1 VGHLIT
7 APALQVLRQLSV
19 TEPQKKALE
28 DQVRANPNEPALSI
42 RLQMAIGQ
50 INQLT
55 TKKTDIEKKYERL
68 QEQVK
73 QLQVQHQVRQA
84 WALVKHRMNKRPQ
97 GCVRVWGGRTPNE
110 QPAQIAFAGTGCDHQ
125 SGPECGGGRGNVAG
139 CSWRGAPTGGAQASP
154 QGAREALAQD
164 GLGPEHDIYAAG
176 VVLVEA
182 QIRVM
187 HRDGLQRVV

>member
-73 QLQVQHQVRQA
+73 QLQVQHQV
-84 WALVKHRMNKRPQ
+84 
-97 GCVRVWGGRTPNE
+97 
-110 QPAQIAFAGTGCDHQ
+110 
-125 SGPECGGGRGNVAG
+125 
-139 CSWRGAPTGGAQASP
+139 
-154 QGAREALAQD
+154 
-164 GLGPEHDIYAAG
+164 
-176 VVLVEA
+176 
-182 QIRVM
+182 
-187 HRDGLQRVV
+187 